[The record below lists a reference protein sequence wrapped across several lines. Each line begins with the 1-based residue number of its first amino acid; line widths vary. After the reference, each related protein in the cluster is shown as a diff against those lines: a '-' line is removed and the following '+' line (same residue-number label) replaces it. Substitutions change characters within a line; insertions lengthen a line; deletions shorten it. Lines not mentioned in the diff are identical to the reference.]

1 MATVYKHV
9 YVSFL
14 IAVSFL
20 CFFIIRKYSIY
31 LISCICIPV
40 LFKVVKKLLNS
51 MIPLKGKAI
60 LITGCDT
67 GQFEFCL
74 SLKG

>member
-1 MATVYKHV
+1 MMTVYNHI

-20 CFFIIRKYSIY
+20 CYFIRIFWIY
-31 LISCICIPV
+31 VISCICITV

-51 MIPLKGKAI
+51 VIPLTGKAI

-67 GQFEFCL
+67 G
-74 SLKG
+74 